1 MLVFVSNQLKVRHWS
16 VYILITYLTLGLDV
30 EYQIVTARLVFTFW
44 LLYFDKTLKENLLT
58 T

>member
-1 MLVFVSNQLKVRHWS
+1 MLVFVSNQLKVRHWL

-58 T
+58 I

>member
-58 T
+58 I